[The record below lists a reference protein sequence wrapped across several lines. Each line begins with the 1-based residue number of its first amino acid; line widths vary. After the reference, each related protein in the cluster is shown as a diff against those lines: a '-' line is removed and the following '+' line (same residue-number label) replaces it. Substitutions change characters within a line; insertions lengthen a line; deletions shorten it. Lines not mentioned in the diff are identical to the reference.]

1 MRKAAFALAFLSTI
15 GLLGGCPQQNPAE
28 FVPGGVGQVST
39 IGAVASVNVFSPLSD
54 LSITGGT
61 PVEVNWTTVAT
72 TNFAELEIVF
82 DPDQDPTND
91 NEVTAASNIQLSE
104 NTALLDT
111 TDLAA
116 GTYSIGV
123 VLYEQGELTTFDYAP
138 GRLIVNQRPQFFFNS
153 PRDNFAYDRSP
164 LIVPS
169 FTVNWTVFD
178 PDSTVAIEI
187 YLDPDDQP
195 NGNEILLRESSS
207 QTGDEFSF
215 NLPTSGFEAGTY
227 RLLALVN
234 DGVDDFPFYAPG
246 SIVLRARLAYVQ
258 DLRLLGE
265 QGSPIPGAVFEGF
278 NPRDNAGSFVTST
291 TDIDRDGF
299 SDFLIVAQFGK
310 PLYQSNVQR
319 TGVGEAYLVHG
330 RTDRFIGRIN
340 LNSTGTLFRGIIFGG
355 VPESIDP
362 VRPSRGITSFTVLSD
377 WDQDGFRE
385 IAFGLPFTDSLAL
398 TAAGLDNAGYFRSG
412 GVVVASS
419 SSLRPDIGFPGRDF
433 IDLSEYGTVPHA
445 PFSDP
450 PECPEGFYGPK
461 APNSAGGVTY
471 FHRHLFDPTPL
482 SLGSIRL
489 GARISTNDFGDQCGE
504 VISAY
509 DFNSLIISVPNRDP
523 FVNTLTNFSRNN
535 SMPGAGAV
543 SVYFCPVFA
552 PSYPWENSDAIP
564 AVGDYRGLGANDD
577 SALSQLPHGGPYHY
591 ILDDL
596 RLFDGPGGA
605 AFTGSPGYAF
615 DDGDNSPPTCQ
626 LTPGQAATAAPD
638 TNRTTR
644 FYGGFA
650 GARLGNAYAAGD
662 FNVDGLQDILI
673 GSPLS
678 NEARGACFIVFGRL
692 IDLVRGGELSVEE
705 LGLPLN
711 SSDPQQARIYDGI
724 RVLGEPNE
732 RLGDAQASAGDF
744 NGDGIADVV
753 IGSSLANT
761 RRGGVAVMFGSRE
774 LINLTETEIPFAEIP
789 QRGLGVIFVGE
800 EEGDLLGARVVSA
813 GDVDGDGLDDILM
826 AAPNKSVR
834 ADTDLDGTLEIDRVN
849 CGAVYLI
856 YGSRLLTGS
865 ISVAQIGTEALPGA
879 VFVGAASADFLGAGL
894 GEQGDRSY
902 GIVGVGDVDG
912 DGRRDLLLGS
922 INASPRDRVHAGE
935 AYLIY
940 GQGD

>member
-1 MRKAAFALAFLSTI
+1 MRKAAITLMGLAAF
-15 GLLGGCPQQNPAE
+15 GLLGGCPQQQPAE

-39 IGAVASVNVFSPLSD
+39 IGSVASVTVFSPLSD
-54 LSITGGT
+54 LQITGGT

-72 TNFAELEIVF
+72 TNFSELEIVF
-82 DPDQDPTND
+82 DPDQDPTNN
-91 NEVTAASNIQLSE
+91 NEAIAAENLPISE

-111 TDLAA
+111 TDLDA

-123 VLYEQGELTTFDYAP
+123 VLYEQGELATFDYAP
-138 GRLIVNQRPQFFFNS
+138 GQLIVNQRPQFFFNS
-153 PRDNFAYDRSP
+153 PRDNFKYDRSP

-178 PDSTVAIEI
+178 PDSAVSVRI
-187 YLDPDDQP
+187 YLDPDDSP
-195 NGNEILLRESSS
+195 NGNEVLLRESSS

-246 SIVLRARLAYVQ
+246 SIVLRARLSYIQ
-258 DLRLLGE
+258 DLRFLGE
-265 QGSPIPGAVFEGF
+265 QNSPIAGAVFEGF
-278 NPRDNAGSFVTST
+278 NPRDNAGSFVTGVS
-291 TDIDRDGF
+291 DIDRDGF
-299 SDFLIVAQFGK
+299 ADFLIVAQFGK

-330 RTDRFIGRIN
+330 RTDRFIGSIN
-340 LNSTGTLFRGIIFGG
+340 VNSTGTLFRGLIFGG
-355 VPESIDP
+355 VPEAVDP
-362 VRPSRGITSFTVLSD
+362 IRPSRGITSFAVLTD

-385 IAFGLPFTDSLAL
+385 FAFGLPFTDSLPLA
-398 TAAGLDNAGYFRSG
+398 AAGLDNAGYFRSG
-412 GVVVASS
+412 GVIIASS
-419 SSLRPDIGFPGRDF
+419 SVLRPDIGFPGRDF
-433 IDLSEYGTVPHA
+433 IDLSEIGTVPHA
-445 PFSDP
+445 PNSDP

-461 APNSAGGVTY
+461 APGSPGGSTY
-471 FHRHLFDPTPL
+471 FHRHLFDPPAQ
-482 SLGSIRL
+482 SLGSTRL

-509 DFNSLIISVPNRDP
+509 DFNALIISVPNRDP
-523 FVNTLTNFSRNN
+523 VVNTFTNFGSAN
-535 SMPGAGAV
+535 SMPGAGVV

-577 SALSQLPHGGPYHY
+577 SAENQLPHGGPYHY

-605 AFTGSPGYAF
+605 SFTGTPGYAF
-615 DDGDNSPPTCQ
+615 DDGDNSPPDCQ
-626 LTPGQAATAAPD
+626 LTPGRAAAAAPD
-638 TNRTTR
+638 TGRTTR

-650 GARLGNAYAAGD
+650 GARLGNAYAAED

-678 NEARGACFIVFGRL
+678 NEGRGACFIVLGRL
-692 IDLVRGGELSVEE
+692 VDLVRGGELSIEE

-724 RVLGEPNE
+724 RVLGGPGE

-744 NGDGIADVV
+744 NGDGVADVV
-753 IGSSLANT
+753 IGSSLANS
-761 RRGGVAVMFGSRE
+761 RRGGVAVLFGSRE

-789 QRGLGVIFVGE
+789 QRGLGVIFTGE
-800 EEGDLLGARVVSA
+800 EEGDLLGARVISA
-813 GDVDGDGLDDILM
+813 RDVDGDGLDDILL

-849 CGAVYLI
+849 CGAIYLI
-856 YGSRLLTGS
+856 YGSRALTGTINVS
-865 ISVAQIGTEALPGA
+865 QIGTEALPGA
-879 VFVGAASADFLGAGL
+879 MFVGRNSGDYLGAGL

-902 GIVGVGDVDG
+902 GVSGCGDVDG
-912 DGRRDLLLGS
+912 DGRRDLLFGA